1 MCVESMS
8 FTSTALTYIAL
19 NALEILQ
26 LVLTVSTYIA
36 FKNQLNTKKVMDR
49 NLCTVCRATNT
60 SVFVLTNNIA
70 YTITFHALIFVS
82 TSVATLHGTYSLLVN
97 ILT

>member
-1 MCVESMS
+1 MCVESIY

-26 LVLTVSTYIA
+26 LVLTVSTYIT
-36 FKNQLNTKKVMDR
+36 FKNQLNIKKVMDR
-49 NLCTVCRATNT
+49 NVCTVCRATNT

-70 YTITFHALIFVS
+70 YTIQCIACFDLCVD
-82 TSVATLHGTYSLLVN
+82 SVDKQHSIHNT
-97 ILT
+97 